1 MQKINIR
8 QKHFRGMFGV
18 IAGLSFVGTALAAT
32 VPLPVQK
39 PNSPVQS
46 RIHDPIDDILQ
57 RPAQKPGKGDDALS
71 VALPHRKPGM
81 PTPSLSSVPAAG
93 ASAAAMAAVPAQKT
107 TLLDRVFG
115 HLSGARRLSEEDAAR
130 YAHIFA
136 FQNVGNFKRADVE
149 MNKLKDERLMG
160 HVLFQRYMHPAYHSD
175 FSELAD
181 WMRRY
186 GDHPEADRI
195 YNLAE
200 SRKPAGAGLSRPRT
214 GRGVMGQQDYD
225 VGQLAQ
231 PYLSQRRHGGRA
243 LEIIRV
249 VRRNLSD
256 APTTALRYLDT
267 AEGHSLFKPAEYDAL
282 LSDIAASYF
291 FNGRLDKAYET
302 ASASVKRSG
311 MDVPQAGWIAG
322 LSSWR
327 LGKYGEA
334 AKYFEITANSAR
346 SSAWMSAAGAHW
358 AARSYLRSHKPEKVS
373 YWLRRSAEYPRTFY
387 GIISLKA
394 LGMEQVKFNWK
405 APSLTEKHVKA
416 LSAIPAGRRALALV
430 DAERSDL
437 AELELRQIN
446 PGRDTMLQQAMIAL
460 AIDKGM
466 PGLAMRMGSAFRD
479 EKGDLYDAAL
489 YPDAPWKPERG
500 FQVDKALV
508 YAFIRQESK
517 FDPQAKNRSS
527 GAQGL
532 MQIMPLTAKH
542 VARNHGETIDVSK
555 LRDPH
560 VNIDLGQKYLA
571 ELLEHD
577 VVDNNLFKL
586 AVAYNAGPG
595 KLSRWQQ
602 TVSYEDDP
610 LLFIE
615 SIPVSETRI
624 FVERVMANYWIY
636 RLKFSQVTASLDR
649 VVEGSW
655 PTYAA
660 QDTSD
665 RRIFADAASFF
676 SR

>member
-1 MQKINIR
+1 LQKINIR
-8 QKHFRGMFGV
+8 QKHFRGMLGF
-18 IAGLSFVGTALAAT
+18 IAGLSCVGTALAAT

-39 PNSPVQS
+39 PTTPVQS

-57 RPAQKPGKGDDALS
+57 KPASKTGKAATQN
-71 VALPHRKPGM
+71 VRLPHRKPGM
-81 PTPSLSSVPAAG
+81 PAPSLSSVPAAG
-93 ASAAAMAAVPAQKT
+93 ASEAAVPAQKT
-107 TLLDRVFG
+107 SLLDRVFG
-115 HLSGARRLSEEDAAR
+115 HLSGARRLSEDDAAR

-149 MNKLKDERLMG
+149 IGKLKDDRLMG
-160 HVLFQRYMHPAYHSD
+160 HVLFQRYMHPDYHSHYA
-175 FSELAD
+175 ELAE
-181 WMRRY
+181 WMRRF
-186 GDHPEADRI
+186 GDHPEAERI
-195 YNLAE
+195 YALAE
-200 SRKPAGAGLSRPRT
+200 SRKPAEAVLSRPRT
-214 GRGVMGQQDYD
+214 GHGVTGQQDYD

-243 LEIIRV
+243 LDIIRL
-249 VRRNLSD
+249 VRRHLSD
-256 APTTALRYLDT
+256 APSTALRHLDT

-282 LSDIAASYF
+282 LADIAASYF

-302 ASASVKRSG
+302 ATAAVSRSG

-327 LGKYGEA
+327 LGKYEEA
-334 AKYFEITANSAR
+334 ARNFEITANSAR

-394 LGMEQVKFNWK
+394 LGMEQMKFNWK
-405 APSLTEKHVKA
+405 APALTEKHVKA

-446 PGRDTMLQQAMIAL
+446 PGRDTLLQQAMIAL

-466 PGLAMRMGSAFRD
+466 PNLAMRMGSAFRD

-542 VARNHGETIDVSK
+542 VARNHGETIDISK

-571 ELLEHD
+571 ELLDHD

-602 TVSYEDDP
+602 SVSYEDDP

-660 QDTSD
+660 QDTPD
-665 RRIFADAASFF
+665 RRIFAEAASFF
-676 SR
+676 GR

>member
-8 QKHFRGMFGV
+8 QKHLRGMLGV
-18 IAGLSFVGTALAAT
+18 IVGLSFVGTAIAAT

-39 PNSPVQS
+39 PNTPVRQT
-46 RIHDPIDDILQ
+46 RIHDPINDILNLPE
-57 RPAQKPGKGDDALS
+57 PA
-71 VALPHRKPGM
+71 ALPHRKPDTVAAEKAM
-81 PTPSLSSVPAAG
+81 PVPDAEAKPV
-93 ASAAAMAAVPAQKT
+93 AAVPVAKPS
-107 TLLDRVFG
+107 LLDRVFG
-115 HLSGARRLSEEDAAR
+115 NLSTSRRLSEDDAAR

-136 FQNVGNFKRADVE
+136 FQNVGNFDRADLE
-149 MNKLKDERLMG
+149 IAKLKDSRLMG
-160 HVLFQRYMHPAYHSD
+160 HVLFQRYLHPDYRS
-175 FSELAD
+175 SYKELSD
-181 WMRRY
+181 WMRRF

-195 YNLAE
+195 YKLASLKRPE
-200 SRKPAGAGLSRPRT
+200 DAGHPARPRT
-214 GRGVMGQQDYD
+214 SRGVMGQQDYD

-231 PYLSQRRHGGRA
+231 PYLSQRRHAGRA
-243 LEIIRV
+243 LDIIRL
-249 VRRNLSD
+249 VRRNLSSGPS
-256 APTTALRYLDT
+256 AALRHLDT
-267 AEGHSLFKPAEYDAL
+267 AEGHQLFKPAEYDAL
-282 LSDIAASYF
+282 LADIASSYF
-291 FNGRLDKAYET
+291 FNGRLDKAHEL
-302 ASASVKRSG
+302 SVASVKRSG
-311 MDVPQAGWIAG
+311 IDVPLAGWIAG

-327 LGKYGEA
+327 LEKYEDA
-334 AKYFEITANSAR
+334 AKYFEITANSSR
-346 SSAWMSAAGAHW
+346 SSAWMSAAGAYW
-358 AARSYLRSHKPEKVS
+358 AARSYLRSHRPEKVS

-394 LGMEQVKFNWK
+394 LGMEQLKFSWK
-405 APSLTEKHVKA
+405 APSLTEKHIKA
-416 LSAIPAGRRALALV
+416 LSALPAGRRALALV

-446 PGRDTMLQQAMIAL
+446 PGRDVLLQQAMIAL

-479 EKGDLYDAAL
+479 EKGGLYDAAL

-532 MQIMPLTAKH
+532 MQIMPATAKH
-542 VARNHGETIDVSK
+542 VARNYGEDIDIGK

-560 VNIDLGQKYLA
+560 MNIDLGQKYLA
-571 ELLEHD
+571 ELLDHG
-577 VVDNNLFKL
+577 VVSNNLFKL

-602 TVSYEDDP
+602 SVRYEDDP

-615 SIPVSETRI
+615 SIPVAETRI
-624 FVERVMANYWIY
+624 FVERVLANYWIY
-636 RLKFSQVTASLDR
+636 RLKFAQQTASLDR
-649 VVEGSW
+649 VVEGDW

-660 QDTSD
+660 QDQQG

-676 SR
+676 GR